1 MADEMM
7 LPGWVDND
15 GTCLAL
21 DPETWNASGWGL
33 TVNLTAAQRA
43 EVKHAWEI
51 LCTEPGTPSVMYDCD
66 GKFFRVVRLAAADYA
81 TVKNGVELP
90 PVGPRESVR
99 RLRG

>member
-1 MADEMM
+1 MADEIV

-21 DPETWNASGWGL
+21 DPATWNASGWGL
-33 TVNLTAAQRA
+33 TVKLTAEQRA
-43 EVKHAWEI
+43 EAKKAWEI
-51 LCTEPGTPSVMYDCD
+51 LTTDPKTFSVMYDCD

-99 RLRG
+99 RLLG